1 MAKLRAE
8 FEANSPPPGVL
19 LIADMV
25 TMERLEAEGR
35 LTPYTDIDLSA
46 YDPASMDNEG
56 HYFSTEMVTTG
67 IVYNTATEMI
77 PTS

>member
-8 FEANSPPPGVL
+8 FEANSPRPGVL

-25 TMERLEAEGR
+25 TMEGLEAEGR

-46 YDPASMDNEG
+46 YDPAIMDNEG
-56 HYFSTEMVTTG
+56 HYFSTVLITTG
-67 IVYNTATEMI
+67 IVYNTANEMI